1 MNVKTIVQ
9 LLIFFVIIFFL
20 YFFIKN
26 TFFVDDIK
34 VADIDLEEKEKNA
47 LEIDNSEKE
56 NEQSNIIKIMIFSN
70 YMMNLCLCSNLICCQ
85 ITIYRKYKFSYLKFI

>member
-26 TFFVDDIK
+26 TFFVADVK
-34 VADIDLEEKEKNA
+34 VANVDLDEKEKNV
-47 LEIDNSEKE
+47 LEIVNSEKE
-56 NEQSNIIKIMIFSN
+56 NEQTNIIK
-70 YMMNLCLCSNLICCQ
+70 NLYYKSIDETNTTSICSCI
-85 ITIYRKYKFSYLKFI
+85 RKIASAKR